1 MSGQKNRVTVQ
12 LGERQKDLLEID
24 AWLSGRTVSLCAA
37 VLLSQKIQEEEGRI
51 NDELE
56 YLAKKR
62 DLTSEELTKLIL
74 NDEISL

>member
-12 LGERQKDLLEID
+12 ISERNKDLLEID
-24 AWLSGRTVSLCAA
+24 AWLSGRTVSLCAG

-51 NDELE
+51 NRELE
-56 YLAKKR
+56 YLAQKR
-62 DLTSEELTKLIL
+62 DLSPEELAKLIL

>member
-1 MSGQKNRVTVQ
+1 MQIS
-12 LGERQKDLLEID
+12 ERNKDLLEID

-51 NDELE
+51 NRELE
-56 YLAKKR
+56 YLAQKR
-62 DLTSEELTKLIL
+62 DLSPEELAKLIL

>member
-12 LGERQKDLLEID
+12 ISERNKDLLEID
-24 AWLSGRTVSLCAA
+24 AWLSGRTVSLCAG
-37 VLLSQKIQEEEGRI
+37 VLLSQKIQEEEVRI
-51 NDELE
+51 NEELE

>member
-12 LGERQKDLLEID
+12 ISERNKDLLEIG

-37 VLLSQKIQEEEGRI
+37 VLLSQKIQEEEVRI
-51 NDELE
+51 NEELE

-62 DLTSEELTKLIL
+62 GLTSEELTKLIL

>member
-24 AWLSGRTVSLCAA
+24 AWLSGRTVSLCAG

-51 NDELE
+51 NRELE
-56 YLAKKR
+56 YLAQKR
-62 DLTSEELTKLIL
+62 DLSPEELAKLIL